1 MSFIAPKERRVR
13 VRVPYEVHGAV
24 VSNAFVAPFIDLIDH
39 FHRIFALEPCV
50 KRGNT
55 TETEAKIHTWQV
67 LDRESLGPC
76 EYLPVPSKHLS

>member
-1 MSFIAPKERRVR
+1 MR

-55 TETEAKIHTWQV
+55 TETEAKIHAWRF
-67 LDRESLGPC
+67 LDREGLGAC
-76 EYLPVPSKHLS
+76 EDLPVLSRYLS